1 MLQWRL
7 RSPSGELAVTV
18 STGRHCCPHHTTLAV
33 GSSGARGVPRA
44 SRRVA
49 SAPCAHADETTASCT
64 AHEQCPPRHATRW
77 ETAGLVRLPPVAKAE
92 RTRRHGERG
101 PDTGVAR
108 RVIRPPGPRR
118 ALLTGSPRMRQC
130 VHTSGLVTR
139 ASSWTPK
146 PRAERRENGVCAHAR
161 AQTRRIRGVSG
172 PIRLMALTAAYSS
185 QL

>member
-1 MLQWRL
+1 VLQWRL

-64 AHEQCPPRHATRW
+64 AHEQCPPRHAMGNGRPCPFAPGRESRKDATPRRAR
-77 ETAGLVRLPPVAKAE
+77 TGHRSRAAGSSSSRAA
-92 RTRRHGERG
+92 
-101 PDTGVAR
+101 
-108 RVIRPPGPRR
+108 PRR
-118 ALLTGSPRMRQC
+118 ALLTAHACIP
-130 VHTSGLVTR
+130 SGLVTS

-146 PRAERRENGVCAHAR
+146 PRAERRENGVCAHAC
-161 AQTRRIRGVSG
+161 AQARRIRGVSG
-172 PIRLMALTAAYSS
+172 PIRLMELTAAYSS